1 MLLPYFDAHCDTPVP
16 VHFLHGKLNRN
27 EFHLDLERLSAYAP
41 CAQVFAVC
49 VRHGSEMV
57 RETEAVIRTFLR
69 ELGENRDTVRL
80 CCSMEDAAAANRD
93 GKIAAL
99 LSIEG
104 ADRLGDSIEGLRHF
118 YDLGVRIVHI
128 TWNDDTT
135 LCGTAL
141 GSKRGLT
148 EKGRE
153 FVKAAQAM
161 GVVLDMSHLSE
172 QGFWDV
178 LEIAEKPV
186 LAGHSNAL
194 ALCPFPRNL
203 SDAQFSALVRTGGV
217 AGLNFCCDFL
227 DLSRDV
233 DAIVAHAE
241 HWLGL
246 GGEKAVCLGTD
257 FDGIEEL
264 PGGISGVQSMGELY
278 NAMLRKNW
286 SEALVQDIFYNNLND
301 FFGKAMRV

>member
-1 MLLPYFDAHCDTPVP
+1 MAFPYFDAHCDTPVP
-16 VHFLHGKLNRN
+16 VHFLNGKLYENR
-27 EFHLDLERLSAYAP
+27 FHLDLKRLSAYAP

-49 VRHGSEMV
+49 VNHGPDMV
-57 RETEAVIRTFLR
+57 RETENVIRTFLR
-69 ELGENRDTVRL
+69 ELDENRENIRL
-80 CCSMEDAAAANRD
+80 CRTPAEIAAANRD

-99 LSIEG
+99 LSVEG
-104 ADRLGDSIEGLRHF
+104 ADRLGDSVEGLHRF
-118 YDLGVRIVHI
+118 FDMGVRIVHI

-141 GSKRGLT
+141 GSKKGLT
-148 EKGRE
+148 EKGRA
-153 FVKAAQAM
+153 FVKAAQRM
-161 GVVLDMSHLSE
+161 GVALDMSHLSE
-172 QGFWDV
+172 RGFWDV

-203 SDAQFSALVRTGGV
+203 TDEQFSALVRTGGA

-233 DAIVAHAE
+233 EAIVAHAE
-241 HWLGL
+241 HWLSL

-257 FDGIEEL
+257 FDGIEAL
-264 PGGISGVQSMGELY
+264 PGGIDGVQSMDRLY
-278 NAMLRKNW
+278 NAMLHKNW
-286 SEALVQDIFYNNLND
+286 SEALVQDIFYHNLND
-301 FFGKAMRV
+301 FFGRALTV

>member
-1 MLLPYFDAHCDTPVP
+1 MTNPYFDAHCDTPVP
-16 VHFLHGKLNRN
+16 VHFLNGKLYQNS
-27 EFHLDLERLSAYAP
+27 FHLDLKRLSTYAP

-49 VRHGSEMV
+49 VNHGTDMV
-57 RETEAVIRTFLR
+57 QQTENVIRTFLC
-69 ELGENRDTVRL
+69 ELDENCDTVQL
-80 CCSMEDAAAANRD
+80 CLSAEDVAAAND
-93 GKIAAL
+93 SGKIAAL
-99 LSIEG
+99 LSVEG
-104 ADRLGDSIEGLRHF
+104 ADRLGDSIDGLRRF
-118 YDLGVRIVHI
+118 YELGVRIVHI
-128 TWNDDTT
+128 TWNDETS

-141 GSKRGLT
+141 GSGKGLT

-153 FVKAAQAM
+153 FVSAAQHM
-161 GVVLDMSHLSE
+161 GVVLDMSHISE

-194 ALCPFPRNL
+194 SICPFPRNL

-227 DLSRDV
+227 DLTRDV
-233 DAIVAHAE
+233 EAIVAHAE

-257 FDGIEEL
+257 FDGISEL
-264 PGGISGVQSMGELY
+264 PGGITGVESLGELY
-278 NAMLRKNW
+278 NAMLARNW
-286 SEALVQDIFYNNLND
+286 SESLVQDIFYRNLFG
-301 FFGKAMRV
+301 FFHRALP

>member
-1 MLLPYFDAHCDTPVP
+1 MGIPYFDAHCDTPVP
-16 VHFLHGKLNRN
+16 VHFFNGRLYENR
-27 EFHLDLERLSAYAP
+27 FHLDLKRLSAYAP

-49 VRHGSEMV
+49 VNHGPDMV
-57 RETEAVIRTFLR
+57 RETENVIRTFRR
-69 ELGENRDTVRL
+69 ELEENRDCVRL
-80 CCSMEDAAAANRD
+80 CLSPAEIAEANRE

-99 LSIEG
+99 LSVEG
-104 ADRLGDSIEGLRHF
+104 ADRLGDSIEGLVHF

-135 LCGTAL
+135 LSGTAL
-141 GSKRGLT
+141 GSKKGLT
-148 EKGRE
+148 DKGRE
-153 FVKAAQAM
+153 FVIAAQKM

-172 QGFWDV
+172 AGFWDV

-186 LAGHSNAL
+186 LAGHSNSL

-203 SDAQFSALVRTGGV
+203 SDAQFSALVRTGGA
-217 AGLNFCCDFL
+217 AGLNFCTDFL

-233 DAIVAHAE
+233 AAIIAHAE

-264 PGGISGVQSMGELY
+264 PGGISGVESMGELY
-278 NAMLRKNW
+278 NAMLRRNW
-286 SEALVQDIFYNNLND
+286 SEALVQDIFFNNLYT
-301 FFGKAMRV
+301 FFQKALA